1 MIYKVGAQMLFINFY
16 YGPPFGPKMSSDKHI
31 VKVRPAL
38 SYLVVG

>member
-16 YGPPFGPKMSSDKHI
+16 YGPPLGPKMSSDKHI
-31 VKVRPAL
+31 AELRHAL